1 MSTVLHL
8 IERLLDGRPG
18 VVLDVAHDLVPPGG
32 SRRYGCT
39 EVEGSSGD
47 PITMQLPRR
56 FDVVL
61 LGGDLMNE
69 VPIQHRRSLVHNAV
83 QHLVPG
89 GYVVAG
95 FECATD
101 HRSLT
106 LDEYD
111 ALCAD
116 CELALWGRHGT
127 PHGEPFGGSGY
138 VVSVSRRTDR
148 FTIHDLV
155 YEARREFP
163 RVSATELAA
172 QLETVQPPVVVD
184 TRTQT
189 DRARFGVIAGSI
201 HVPRTV
207 LEWHLDPA
215 NGYRH
220 PAVTSLHQPMVL
232 VCNRGYSSSL
242 GAASLVRLGFTAV
255 TDLIGGVHAWIEAG
269 LPVEPADHDH
279 LDL

>member
-1 MSTVLHL
+1 MSL
-8 IERLLDGRPG
+8 IERLLHGRRG
-18 VVLDVAHDLVPPGG
+18 VVLDVAHDLAPPGVT
-32 SRRYGCT
+32 RRYGCI

-47 PITMQLPRR
+47 PITMQLARR

-61 LGGDLMNE
+61 LGGNLMNE
-69 VPIQHRRSLVHNAV
+69 VPMQHRRSLVHNAV
-83 QHLVPG
+83 QHLEPG

-95 FECATD
+95 FQLVSGHA
-101 HRSLT
+101 SLT

-111 ALCAD
+111 ALCGD
-116 CELALWGRHGT
+116 CELSLCGRHGT
-127 PHGEPFGGSGY
+127 WTGEPFGGSGF

-148 FTIHDLV
+148 FTVHDLV
-155 YEARREFP
+155 YEARCEFP
-163 RVSATELAA
+163 RVTATELAV
-172 QLETVQPPVVVD
+172 QLRDEHPPVVVD